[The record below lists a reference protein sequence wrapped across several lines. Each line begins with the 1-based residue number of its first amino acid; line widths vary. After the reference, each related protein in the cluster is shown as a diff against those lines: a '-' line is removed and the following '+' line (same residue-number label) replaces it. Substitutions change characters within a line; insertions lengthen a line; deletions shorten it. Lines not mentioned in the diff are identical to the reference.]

1 MEISKVYGDHV
12 KKVLEKGRTDKASAE
27 IISGLRLEGF
37 RIRHFY
43 DKRLPKAVQFLNE
56 NAIVRIA
63 DALDSPDTLAWTNI
77 FAPVEILQCFDLTC
91 ASMEALSSYLAGFH
105 MEDTCIDA
113 AEAEGIA
120 STLCSYHKC
129 FIGMLDRGLVPAA
142 KVAVTTTLACDAN
155 LSTFRYVGRRY
166 GVPVYAIDVPG
177 EESPEAVAYLTE
189 QLKELI
195 ALLES
200 MTGKKV
206 DQDRLREIIVRENNS
221 KRDLWEF
228 AKLRMIHQWPST
240 LTLNMFQLFAT
251 HLNIGMPWVEQY
263 FHQQAEE
270 IRQKPLSS
278 EKRLFWVHLQPFF
291 EPSLK
296 DYLNFGSKVA
306 VAIDDF
312 DLDYMEEMDPSDP
325 LKALARKMI
334 RNIYNGPFTRKVDAI
349 EKMVTQLEPDG
360 VVEFCHWGC
369 KQSSGGVMLLK
380 DRMRAIHMPMLVL
393 DGDAIDRRG
402 CQPEQ
407 IRTRFEA
414 FLELLGEGKA

>member
-12 KKVLEKGRTDKASAE
+12 KKVLAKGNTEKAAGQ
-27 IISGLRLEGF
+27 IITGLRLEGF

-63 DALDSPDTLAWTNI
+63 DALDHPETLAWTNI

-113 AEAEGIA
+113 AEAQGIA
-120 STLCSYHKC
+120 TTLCSYHKC
-129 FIGMLDRGLVPAA
+129 FLGMLDQGLVPTA

-155 LSTFRYVGRRY
+155 LSTFRYVGNRY
-166 GVPVYAIDVPG
+166 HVPVYVIDVPN
-177 EESPEAVAYLTE
+177 EESPEAVDYLTG

-195 ALLES
+195 GLLES
-200 MTGKKV
+200 MTGRKM
-206 DQDRLREIIVRENNS
+206 DMDRLRQTIVRENNS

-228 AKLRMIHQWPST
+228 AKLRMTHQWSST

-263 FHQQAEE
+263 FKQQREE
-270 IRQKPLSS
+270 IGQRPLSS

-296 DYLNFGSKVA
+296 DYLNFGTKVA

-312 DLDYMEEMDPSDP
+312 NMDYMEEMDPADP
-325 LKALARKMI
+325 LKALALKMI
-334 RNIYNGPFTRKVDAI
+334 RNIYNGPFERKTDAI
-349 EKMVTQLEPDG
+349 ERMVRQLKPDG
-360 VVEFCHWGC
+360 LLEFCHWGC

-380 DRMRAIHMPMLVL
+380 ERMRKMNMPMLVL

-414 FLELLGEGKA
+414 FLELLEEGKA